1 MSQMRI
7 AIVDDSRS
15 DANRLEE
22 FLSRYQNETGEK
34 CSSRHFP
41 GAKEFLESDMELF
54 DLVIMDIDM
63 PGLNGVDAARR
74 MRKEGSNVVLMF
86 VTNMPQYALCGYEV
100 EAVDYVLKPVAYPDF
115 ALKLQ
120 KAGRYVS
127 RNRDQQLALHT
138 TNGLISLRTS
148 EILYVESALH
158 YLIYHTAGGDHKVR
172 GSMAQAEKELLP
184 LRFAKCN
191 SGFLVNLRHVK
202 SIEKD
207 DVMVGDVSLK
217 ISRGKRLEF
226 LNAVTRYLGGMKL

>member
-1 MSQMRI
+1 MRI
-7 AIVDDSRS
+7 AIVDDSRP

-22 FLSRYQNETGEK
+22 FLSRYQAEGGVDCT
-34 CSSRHFP
+34 SRHFP
-41 GAKEFLESDMELF
+41 SAKEFLESDIDLF

-63 PGLNGVDAARR
+63 PGLNGVDAARKLR
-74 MRKEGSNVVLMF
+74 EAGSDVVLMF

-100 EAVDYVLKPVAYPDF
+100 EAVDYVLKPVSYPDF

-120 KAGRYVS
+120 KAGRYVH
-127 RNRDQQLALHT
+127 RNRDQQLAIYT
-138 TNGLISLRTS
+138 TGGLISLRSS

-158 YLIYHTAGGDHKVR
+158 YLIYHTAGGDYKVR

-184 LRFAKCN
+184 LRFSKCN

-207 DVMVGDVSLK
+207 EVLLGDVSLK
-217 ISRGKRLEF
+217 ISRGRRLEF